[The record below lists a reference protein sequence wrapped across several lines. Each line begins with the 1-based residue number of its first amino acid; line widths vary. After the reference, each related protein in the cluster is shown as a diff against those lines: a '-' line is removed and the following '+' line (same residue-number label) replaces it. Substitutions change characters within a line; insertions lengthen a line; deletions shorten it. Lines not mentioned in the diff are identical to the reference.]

1 MKLFNKLFLCLGCWF
16 FMSFPLHANDA
27 VSLSELK
34 KEFREL
40 EKKLEKFE
48 KQNEGE
54 EQTPSKDMKLYA
66 TLRPTYGWIDDSG
79 EEQFDVKDALSHA
92 GFKSTTEFKKGW
104 KAILH
109 GEWGVDLSNNGDF
122 GKARQVYVAVDSPY
136 GRVGI
141 GKQRPVQYLFI
152 AEYIDIFN
160 HGNSPFSYDPESLF
174 FVNNL
179 ITYAKTI
186 SNFTLMAVA
195 QFDGEQGDNF
205 QDLFNTG
212 VSYDKDNL
220 HLALTY
226 TKQDALADD
235 AVIGEDEIVAVSGAY
250 TLDSGLYLALGYQG
264 KSYNRN
270 TLMDRDGHTFDFSV
284 AYPIA
289 HQMKLKAGYFDFKD
303 GVDGSESRDFNG
315 VNLTTEWSPADNLRF
330 HLEYLV
336 RNFKE
341 QKDYSSISVGFRYDF
356 ADTWHY

>member
-1 MKLFNKLFLCLGCWF
+1 MKLFNKLCLWLGF
-16 FMSFPLHANDA
+16 ALLMTSNLYAQDTA
-27 VSLSELK
+27 SLSELK

-40 EKKLEKFE
+40 EKKLEQLE
-48 KQNEGE
+48 KQEEGD
-54 EQTPSKDMKLYA
+54 EQVPPKDMKLYA

-104 KAILH
+104 TAILH
-109 GEWGVDLSNNGDF
+109 GEWGIDLSNNGDF

-179 ITYAKTI
+179 ITYSKTLN
-186 SNFTLMAVA
+186 NFTLMAVA

-205 QDLFNTG
+205 QDLINTG
-212 VSYDKDNL
+212 VSYDKDNV

-235 AVIGEDEIVAVSGAY
+235 VQIGEDEIVAVSGAY
-250 TLDSGLYLALGYQG
+250 TFDSGLYVALGFQD
-264 KSYNRN
+264 KSYNRV
-270 TLMDRDGHTFDFSV
+270 TLTDRGGHTFDFSL

-303 GVDGSESRDFNG
+303 GIKGSESRDFNG
-315 VNLTTEWSPADNLRF
+315 VNVTTEWSPANNLRF
-330 HLEYLV
+330 HVEYLV

-341 QKDYSSISVGFRYDF
+341 QKDYTSVSVGFRYDF
-356 ADTWHY
+356 ANTWKY

>member
-1 MKLFNKLFLCLGCWF
+1 MKLFNKLCLCL
-16 FMSFPLHANDA
+16 
-27 VSLSELK
+27 VSSLLMASNLYASDETNLSELK
-34 KEFREL
+34 KELREL
-40 EKKLEKFE
+40 EKKLEKLE
-48 KQNEGE
+48 QKNTAEV
-54 EQTPSKDMKLYA
+54 QTPSKDMKLYA

-92 GFKSTTEFKKGW
+92 GFKSTNEFKKGW
-104 KAILH
+104 TAILH
-109 GEWGVDLSNNGDF
+109 GEWGIDLSNNGDF

-136 GRVGI
+136 GRLGI

-179 ITYAKTI
+179 ITYSKTV
-186 SNFTLMAVA
+186 SNFTFMAVA
-195 QFDGEQGDNF
+195 QFNGEQGDNF
-205 QDLFNTG
+205 QDLVNTG
-212 VSYDKDNL
+212 VSYDKDNI
-220 HLALTY
+220 HLAVTY
-226 TKQDALADD
+226 TKQDALTDD

-250 TLDSGLYLALGYQG
+250 SFDSGLYVALGYQD
-264 KSYNRN
+264 KSYDRI
-270 TLMDRDGHTFDFSV
+270 TLNDRDGHTFDFSV

-289 HQMKLKAGYFDFKD
+289 HQMKIKAGYFDFKD

-315 VNLTTEWSPADNLRF
+315 GNLTTEWSPADNLRF
-330 HLEYLV
+330 HIEYLV

-341 QKDYSSISVGFRYDF
+341 QKDYSSISLGFRYDF

>member
-1 MKLFNKLFLCLGCWF
+1 MKLFNKLCLFLGC
-16 FMSFPLHANDA
+16 SLLITSNLYASDDA
-27 VSLSELK
+27 SLSELK
-34 KEFREL
+34 KEFLEL
-40 EKKLEKFE
+40 ENKLERL
-48 KQNEGE
+48 
-54 EQTPSKDMKLYA
+54 EQANKELVNKPNKDMKLYA
-66 TLRPTYGWIDDSG
+66 TLRPTYGWIDNSG

-104 KAILH
+104 VAILH

-122 GKARQVYVAVDSPY
+122 GKARQVYVAVDSPF
-136 GRVGI
+136 GRIGI

-179 ITYAKTI
+179 ITYSKVVN
-186 SNFTLMAVA
+186 NFTLMAVA
-195 QFDGEQGDNF
+195 QFNGEQGDNF
-205 QDLFNTG
+205 QDLINTG

-235 AVIGEDEIVAVSGAY
+235 VVIGDDQIVAVSGAY
-250 TLDSGLYLALGYQG
+250 TLESGLYFALGYQD
-264 KSYNRN
+264 KSYNRITIMN
-270 TLMDRDGHTFDFSV
+270 RDGHTFDFSV

-289 HQMKLKAGYFDFKD
+289 NQMKLKAGYFDFKD
-303 GVDGSESRDFNG
+303 GMNGDDSRDFNG
-315 VNLTTEWSPADNLRF
+315 VNLTAEWSPESNLRF
-330 HLEYLV
+330 HIEYLN
-336 RNFKE
+336 RNFKK

-356 ADTWHY
+356 ADVWNY

>member
-1 MKLFNKLFLCLGCWF
+1 MKLFNKLCLYSGLALL
-16 FMSFPLHANDA
+16 MTSNLYANDL

-34 KEFREL
+34 KELRDIEQ
-40 EKKLEKFE
+40 KLEKLE
-48 KQNEGE
+48 KQNKE
-54 EQTPSKDMKLYA
+54 EQQAPSKDVKLYA

-79 EEQFDVKDALSHA
+79 EEQFDVRDALSHA

-104 KAILH
+104 TAILH
-109 GEWGVDLSNNGDF
+109 GEWGIDLSNNGDF

-179 ITYAKTI
+179 ITYSK
-186 SNFTLMAVA
+186 SVNDFTLMAVA
-195 QFDGEQGDNF
+195 QFNGEQGDNF
-205 QDLFNTG
+205 QDLINTG
-212 VSYDKDNL
+212 ISYDKDYV
-220 HLALTY
+220 HFALTY
-226 TKQDALADD
+226 TKQDALAND
-235 AVIGEDEIVAVSGAY
+235 AVIGEDEIIAISGAY
-250 TLDSGLYLALGYQG
+250 TFASGLYLALGYQD
-264 KSYNRN
+264 KSYDRN
-270 TLMDRDGHTFDFSV
+270 ILSDRSGHTFDFSL

-303 GVDGSESRDFNG
+303 GIDGNESRDFNG

-330 HLEYLV
+330 HVEYLV

-341 QKDYSSISVGFRYDF
+341 QQDYSSISVGFRYDF
-356 ADTWHY
+356 ADTWNY